1 MSVSEKNPALMSNI
15 MEMRLEENPDKI
27 GLIFENGGL
36 YADEPLTYKEI
47 AASAFK
53 LARAYRDLGIGRGD
67 AVASVMRNHP
77 ESVVAS
83 GAANLLGIV
92 GVPIDPRTKGE
103 KLGYMLQDCKAK
115 AVITTGDLLPEVER
129 VAREIKGIE
138 RIWLNLK
145 PDADPDLAN
154 RYPTINE
161 ILAGPD
167 IFEVEGRVDDP
178 NLPMA
183 IIYTSGVT
191 GNPKGVVI
199 KSSRTLM
206 FSTLAPAMIWKY
218 TPESALYTGLSL
230 THGNAMAITLLPALA
245 MGILGVISQK
255 FTKSRIWDICRKYG
269 CTTFSLLGGMMAGI
283 YNEPPKPDDADN
295 PVEVVISAGTPAP
308 IWEAFEK
315 RFGVKILEWYG
326 AVEGGFAYK
335 PIGEGPI
342 GSFGKPLDGL
352 MEAIVVD
359 ENDDEVPPGVTG
371 ELLMRAMNVKPEV
384 EYYGREKDSEA
395 KTRGGWLRTGD
406 MVHKD
411 GEGWLFFD
419 YRKEGGGLRR
429 AGDFIIPSYVEK
441 VIGEHPDVSEVCVYG
456 IPAASGAPGESDLV
470 AAVAPFAG
478 RTVDPASVFEVA
490 KEGLE
495 PNSVPSYL
503 QVVEE
508 IPKSASEKYLDR
520 ILKEQF
526 SKDADNVYKL
536 EDHK

>member
-1 MSVSEKNPALMSNI
+1 MSEKNPALMSNI
-15 MEMRLEENPDKI
+15 MEMRLEENPDKV

-36 YADEPLTYKEI
+36 YPDEQLTYKQI
-47 AASAFK
+47 AANTFK
-53 LARAYRDLGIGRGD
+53 MAKAYRDLGFAQGD

-77 ESVVAS
+77 EVVYGS
-83 GAANLLGIV
+83 GAATLLGVIS
-92 GVPIDPRTKGE
+92 VPIDPRTKGE

-115 AVITTGDLLPEVER
+115 AVITTADLLPEVER
-129 VAREIKGIE
+129 VAKEIKSIE

-145 PDADPDLAN
+145 PDADPTLADK
-154 RYPTINE
+154 YPTINE
-161 ILAGPD
+161 ILAEPD
-167 IFEVEGRVDDP
+167 IFELEGRVDDP

-199 KSSRTLM
+199 KSTRTAM
-206 FSTLAPAMIWKY
+206 FASLAPTLIWKY
-218 TPESALYTGLSL
+218 TPETVIYTGLSL
-230 THGNAMAITLLPALA
+230 THGNALAISLLPALS
-245 MGILGVISQK
+245 MGILGVISQR

-283 YNEPPKPDDADN
+283 FNEPPKPDDADN
-295 PVEVVISAGTPAP
+295 PVEMVISAGTPAP

-326 AVEGGFAYK
+326 AVEGGFAYN
-335 PIGEGPI
+335 PIGVGPI
-342 GSFGKPLDGL
+342 GSFGKPLEGIQ
-352 MEAIVVD
+352 EAIVVD
-359 ENDDEVPPGVTG
+359 ENDNEVPPGATG
-371 ELLMRAMNVKPEV
+371 ELLMRAVNVKPEV

-411 GEGWLFFD
+411 EEGWLFFD

-429 AGDFIIPSYVEK
+429 AGDFIIPAYVEK
-441 VIGEHPDVSEVCVYG
+441 VIGEHPDISEVCIYG

-478 RTVDPASVFEVA
+478 KTIDPASVFKVA
-490 KEGLE
+490 VDGLE
-495 PNSVPSYL
+495 RNSVPSYV

-520 ILKEQF
+520 ILKDQF
-526 SKDADNVYKL
+526 SGDADNVYKL
-536 EDHK
+536 EDYKA

>member
-1 MSVSEKNPALMSNI
+1 MYMAEKNPALMSNI
-15 MEMRLEENPDKI
+15 MEMRLEENQDKV

-36 YADEPLTYKEI
+36 YPDEPLTYKEI
-47 AASAFK
+47 ATSSFK
-53 LARAYRDLGIGRGD
+53 LAKGYRDIGIRQGD

-77 ESVVAS
+77 ESVFAS
-83 GAANLLGIV
+83 GAANLLGVI

-115 AVITTGDLLPEVER
+115 AVITTADLLPEVER
-129 VAREIKGIE
+129 VAKQISGIE

-145 PDADPDLAN
+145 PDADPALADK
-154 RYPTINE
+154 YPTINE
-161 ILAGPD
+161 LLAEPD
-167 IFEVEGRVDDP
+167 IFDIEGRVDDP

-199 KSSRTLM
+199 KSTRTLM
-206 FSTLAPAMIWKY
+206 FSAMATMIWKY
-218 TPESALYTGLSL
+218 TPETVLYTGLSL
-230 THGNAMAITLLPALA
+230 THGNALAVTLLPALS
-245 MGILGVISQK
+245 MGILGVISQR

-269 CTTFSLLGGMMAGI
+269 CTTFSLLGGMMSGI

-295 PVEVVISAGTPAP
+295 PVEVVISAGTPIA

-342 GSFGKPLDGL
+342 GSFGKPLEGL
-352 MEAIVVD
+352 MDAIIVD
-359 ENDDEVPPGVTG
+359 ENDNEVPSGVTG
-371 ELLMRAMNVKPEV
+371 ELLMRAKAAAPEV
-384 EYYGREKDSEA
+384 EYHGRPEDSAA

-406 MVHKD
+406 IVHAD
-411 GEGWLFFD
+411 EEGWLFFD

-441 VIGEHPDVSEVCVYG
+441 VIGEHPGISEVCIYG

-470 AAVAPFAG
+470 AAVAPFEGKAI
-478 RTVDPASVFEVA
+478 DPADVFKLA
-490 KEGLE
+490 AAGLE
-495 PNSVPSYL
+495 RNSVPSFI

-508 IPKSASEKYLDR
+508 LPKSASEKYLDR
-520 ILKEQF
+520 LLKDRF
-526 SKDADNVYKL
+526 SPDADNVYKL
-536 EDHK
+536 EDYEI

>member
-1 MSVSEKNPALMSNI
+1 MSEKNPALLSN
-15 MEMRLEENPDKI
+15 MLEMRLEENPDKV

-36 YADEPLTYKEI
+36 YDDEKLTYREI
-47 AASAFK
+47 AANTFR
-53 LARAYRDLGIGRGD
+53 LARAYQDLGLKQGD
-67 AVASVMRNHP
+67 AVATLMRNHP
-77 ESVVAS
+77 ESGNTMSAS
-83 GAANLLGIV
+83 TLMSWV
-92 GVPIDPRTKGE
+92 TVPLAPRTMGLKMAYWW
-103 KLGYMLQDCKAK
+103 LDCNARV
-115 AVITTGDLLPEVER
+115 VITTADLLPEVEA
-129 VAREIKGIE
+129 VAKDIKGIE

-145 PDADPDLAN
+145 PDADPSLADK
-154 RYPTINE
+154 YPTINE
-161 ILAGPD
+161 ILAGPEV
-167 IFEVEGRVDDP
+167 FEVEGRVDDP

-199 KSSRTLM
+199 KSTRTAM
-206 FSTLAPAMIWKY
+206 FAQLAPTLIWKY
-218 TPESALYTGLSL
+218 TPETVIYTGLSL
-230 THGNAMAITLLPALA
+230 THGNALAISLLPALA
-245 MGILGVISQK
+245 MGILGVISQR

-315 RFGVKILEWYG
+315 RFNVKILEWYG

-335 PIGEGPI
+335 PIDVGPI
-342 GSFGKPLDGL
+342 GSFGKPLEGIQ
-352 MEAIVVD
+352 EAIVVD
-359 ENDDEVPPGVTG
+359 ENDNEVPPGVTG
-371 ELLMRAMNVKPEV
+371 ELLMRAVNAKPEV
-384 EYYGREKDSEA
+384 EYYGRKQDSEA

-411 GEGWLFFD
+411 EEGWLFFD

-429 AGDFIIPSYVEK
+429 AGDFIIPAYVEK

-470 AAVAPFAG
+470 AAVAPFEG
-478 RTVDPASVFEVA
+478 KTVDPASVFKTA
-490 KEGLE
+490 REGLE
-495 PNSVPSYL
+495 PNSVPSYI

-508 IPKSASEKYLDR
+508 IPKSASEKHLDR
-520 ILKEQF
+520 VLKDQF
-526 SKDADNVYKL
+526 SQDADNVFKL
-536 EDHK
+536 EDYK